1 MSHNNSRQQNTEIDP
16 VFLTPY
22 NPELHERD
30 IYRSWEESGYF
41 DPDNLPDRHREP
53 FTIILPPPNATGVLH
68 MGHALVLT
76 IQDTIIRFQR
86 MRGKKALLLPGTDH
100 AAIATQAKVEKKI
113 AKEEKKSRYDLGREE
128 LLRRISEFVEN
139 SRGTITEQTKVMG
152 TSSDWSREAFT
163 LDEERSR
170 AVVTAFKDLYENGLI
185 YRANRVVNWDPK
197 GGTTISDDEV
207 VYQPQK
213 TALYTFRYD
222 KDFPF
227 LISTTRPETKLG
239 DTAVAV
245 HPDDKRYQKYI
256 GQELEANFCG
266 EKLHLKIIA
275 DKEIDPEFGTGAV
288 GLTPAHSYTDWKLA
302 RKHDLPLKQ
311 IIDERAR
318 ITVENPE
325 FQGKKVKEVR
335 DLVVEKLQQA
345 GLMENEE
352 TIEHN
357 VATAERT
364 GAVVE
369 PLPKLQWFLDVNKK
383 FTLENSQISSIAS
396 GEQVTLKDIMRRS
409 VADGDIKFI
418 PDYIKKTY
426 FHWID
431 NLEDWCISR
440 QIWYGHRIPVW
451 YKKDQIC
458 CSHQPPSESGWE
470 QDEDTL
476 DTWFSAAL
484 WTFSTLGWPE
494 QTRDLEIYHPSDLL
508 DTAQEILFFWVA
520 RMIMITGYFLGQVPF
535 RTVYIHGLVVDE
547 SRKKMSKSRGDNL
560 DPIDIA
566 QEFGADAARMSLLVG
581 NKPGT
586 NMVISKDKV
595 KAYKHF
601 ANKIWNVTR
610 FILTNTSDM
619 PPAEKIELDP
629 EHQKRI
635 DECTAVID
643 DVTKDMENYRLHL
656 ASEKLYQ
663 YFWHTL
669 ADVVLEE
676 VKPLLQKSE
685 TGSKQKHSAQQM
697 LKIIHRDII
706 KALHPFMPFLTETI
720 WQRLP
725 DRSSTPLMIEP
736 WPGSETE

>member
-345 GLMENEE
+345 GLVENEE

-383 FTLENSQISSIAS
+383 FTLENSQISGITS

-451 YKKDQIC
+451 YKEDQIC
-458 CSHQPPSESGWE
+458 CGHQPPSESGWE

-520 RMIMITGYFLGQVPF
+520 RMIMMTGYFLGQVPF

-643 DVTKDMENYRLHL
+643 DVTKDMENHRLHL